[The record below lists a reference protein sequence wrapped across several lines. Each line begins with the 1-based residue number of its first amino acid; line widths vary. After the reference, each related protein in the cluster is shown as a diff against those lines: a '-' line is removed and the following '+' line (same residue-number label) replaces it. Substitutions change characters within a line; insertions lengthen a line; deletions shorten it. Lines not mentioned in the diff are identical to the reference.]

1 MGESPPTMSASY
13 QDGPGRPISPA
24 EETRPVR
31 PVRRRQEDR
40 SRDARE
46 KLLNATIEVLLRK
59 GYNGLTTKDVA
70 LAAGLSNGALMHHFT
85 TKAELVV
92 AATAKVYEEALERGQ
107 RVARTE
113 QAVHQPLEGFL
124 TDCLS
129 VYFDWPFVA
138 ALEVIVVAR
147 TDPGLMEQMLP
158 VMEEFRVNCDRT
170 WLEVFGRAGVPEAK
184 ATRLLNL
191 TLNLVRGM
199 AVNRLWRH
207 DDAHY
212 RQFLDDWL
220 AIANREL
227 RSATPLT

>member
-1 MGESPPTMSASY
+1 MSAIDEFGSERSA
-13 QDGPGRPISPA
+13 PPA
-24 EETRPVR
+24 EEERPGR

-46 KLLNATIEVLLRK
+46 KLLNAAIEVLLRK

-70 LAAGLSNGALMHHFT
+70 QAAGLSNGALMHHFVN
-85 TKAELVV
+85 KAELVV
-92 AATAKVYEEALERGQ
+92 AATAKVYAEALVRGQ
-107 RVARTE
+107 RMAQTE

-124 TDCLS
+124 SDCLS

-147 TDPGLMEQMLP
+147 TDPALMEHMLP

-170 WLEVFGRAGVPEAK
+170 WLAVFRRAGVPEAK
-184 ATRLLNL
+184 ATKLLNL

-212 RQFLDDWL
+212 REFLADWL

-227 RSATPLT
+227 RSAGPPS